1 MRKRHRIFYSIIIIS
16 ALAIVCI
23 VTFFYLMKLNQ
34 TISDNIINSISEMAE
49 HDKNTIQAYIEICWD
64 DLWEISE
71 RLENSE
77 CKTIAEAQ
85 DRMELE
91 CGSSGFNHLYLLAED
106 GTVYSHD
113 HMTYDAGS
121 EVVSRTLNFLPYF
134 ADGKKK
140 VFAQMHDKDEDVGL
154 TKKSIFYGFRL
165 DDMEVGGTKIFALIG
180 TSEISSIQDNI
191 VIDSFIKDGV
201 SRGHSALI
209 DMDGDYIIDVNKKIY
224 LNKSDNLFEHLS
236 ESEDSELTN
245 EEVAQKLKNR
255 ETFGFYHS
263 HVGEKSR
270 ELYYFIPFAQDMD
283 LYFALAVNDAVFREQ
298 TNTFVMMSM
307 TMLIVCTIIVI
318 TMLLVVMVYQNRT
331 IRSREKER
339 SQKEFLSNMSHEIRT
354 PLNGL
359 IGVNH
364 LILAHIDDDTQKGQI
379 KEWLKKS
386 QSTANYLLS
395 LVNDILDLSKLQAGK
410 VDLIYEPLLISG
422 IIEDISSMQAENI
435 RSRGIEFII
444 EKEITEPCIKGDVTR
459 IKQILM
465 NIVGN
470 AAKFTLSGGYI
481 KLSVSQERTGETQ
494 VTTTFRCEDSGI
506 GISEEYIGKIFDSF
520 SQERNKSTEGIK
532 GTGLGM
538 TISKLLTNAMGG
550 TITVESELDVGSTF
564 TVAIPAQIVN
574 DIPDYLKEGN
584 EETAGGDG
592 RLADRSGKKPIKIL
606 VAEDVELNAEVLL
619 EILALEGF
627 GTAYAKNGK
636 EAVELFERSEPG
648 EFDVILM
655 DMKMPVMDGC
665 AAAKEIRGLER
676 EDAKTVLI
684 YACTANTFQEDRDEA
699 MESGMDDFLTKPVD
713 IPVLLKKLDRS
724 GFLD

>member
-1 MRKRHRIFYSIIIIS
+1 MGKKHRIFYSMIIIS
-16 ALAIVCI
+16 ALAVVCF
-23 VTFFYLMKLNQ
+23 VTVFYVMNLNQ
-34 TISDNIINSISEMAE
+34 TISDNIIDSISEMAE
-49 HDKNTIQAYIEICWD
+49 HDKNTIQNYIEICWD

-71 RLENSE
+71 RLEGSKCN
-77 CKTIAEAQ
+77 TIADVQ

-91 CGSSGFNHLYLLAED
+91 CGSSGFHHLYLLADD

-113 HMTYDAGS
+113 HMTYAAGS
-121 EVVSRTLNFLPYF
+121 EIVSRTLDFRSYF
-134 ADGKKK
+134 AGGKEK
-140 VFAQMHDKDEDVGL
+140 VFAQMHDKDEGAGL
-154 TKKSIFYGFRL
+154 KKESILYGFRL
-165 DDMEVGGTKIFALIG
+165 HDMEVGGMKMFALIG
-180 TSEISSIQDNI
+180 TSEISTIQDNI

-224 LNKSDNLFEHLS
+224 LNKSDNLYEHLS
-236 ESEDSELTN
+236 ESEDSELSN
-245 EEVAQKLKNR
+245 EEVAKKLKNR
-255 ETFGFYHS
+255 ETFGFYHA
-263 HVGEKSR
+263 HVGDKNK
-270 ELYYFIPFAQDMD
+270 ELYYFIPFDQDMD
-283 LYFALAVNDAVFREQ
+283 LYFALAVNEAVFREQ
-298 TNTFVMMSM
+298 TNTFVTMSM
-307 TMLIVCTIIVI
+307 TMLVVCTVIVI
-318 TMLLVVMVYQNRT
+318 AMLLIVMVYQNRT
-331 IRSREKER
+331 IRTKEKAR

-364 LILAHIDDDTQKGQI
+364 LIMAHIDDDAQKGQI
-379 KEWLKKS
+379 KEWLRKS

-410 VDLIYEPLLISG
+410 VDLVSEPLLIG
-422 IIEDISSMQAENI
+422 DIIEDISAMQAENI
-435 RSRGIEFII
+435 KSRGIEFIV
-444 EKEITEPCIKGDVTR
+444 EQEIGWPCIEGDATR

-481 KLSVSQERTGETQ
+481 KLSVSQEKAGETQ
-494 VTTTFRCEDSGI
+494 VVTTFRCEDSGI
-506 GISEEYIGKIFDSF
+506 GMSKEYLTKIFDSF
-520 SQERNKSTEGIK
+520 SQEQSKATVGIK

-564 TVAIPAQIVN
+564 AVTIPARIVV
-574 DIPDYLKEGN
+574 DIPDYLKDCSGEPSEG
-584 EETAGGDG
+584 EGALEKREG
-592 RLADRSGKKPIKIL
+592 RKPVKVL

-627 GTAYAKNGK
+627 ETAYAKNGK
-636 EAVELFERSEPG
+636 EAVELFKRSKPG

-665 AAAKEIRGLER
+665 TAANKIRKLER
-676 EDAKTVLI
+676 EDAKTVPI
-684 YACTANTFQEDRDEA
+684 FACTANTFQEDRDQA
-699 MESGMDDFLTKPVD
+699 IESGMDDFLMKPID
-713 IPVLLKKLDRS
+713 IPILLKKLGRM
-724 GFLD
+724 

>member
-1 MRKRHRIFYSIIIIS
+1 MGKKHRIFYSMIIIS
-16 ALAIVCI
+16 ALAVVCFVAVLYVI
-23 VTFFYLMKLNQ
+23 KLNQ
-34 TISDNIINSISEMAE
+34 TISENIIDSISEMAE
-49 HDKNTIQAYIEICWD
+49 HDKNTIQNYIEICWD

-71 RLENSE
+71 RLEGAE
-77 CKTIAEAQ
+77 CKTIADVQ

-91 CGSSGFNHLYLLAED
+91 CGSSGFHHLYLLAED

-121 EVVSRTLNFLPYF
+121 EIVSRTLDFRPYF
-134 ADGKKK
+134 AGGKEK
-140 VFAQMHDKDEDVGL
+140 VFAQMHDKDEGAGL
-154 TKKSIFYGFRL
+154 TKESILYGYQL
-165 DDMEVGGTKIFALIG
+165 HGMEVGGTEMFALIG

-224 LNKSDNLFEHLS
+224 LNKSDNLYEHLS
-236 ESEDSELTN
+236 ESEDSELSN
-245 EEVAQKLKNR
+245 EEVAKRLENR
-255 ETFGFYHS
+255 ETFGFYHA
-263 HVGEKSR
+263 HAGDKNK
-270 ELYYFIPFAQDMD
+270 ELYYFIPFEHDMD
-283 LYFALAVNDAVFREQ
+283 LYFALAVNEAVFREQ
-298 TNTFVMMSM
+298 TNTFVTMSM
-307 TMLIVCTIIVI
+307 TMLVVCTVIVI
-318 TMLLVVMVYQNRT
+318 AMLLIVMVYQNRT
-331 IRSREKER
+331 IRTQEKAR

-364 LILAHIDDDTQKGQI
+364 LIMAHIDDDAQRGQI

-410 VDLIYEPLLISG
+410 VDLVSEPLLIG
-422 IIEDISSMQAENI
+422 DIIGDISAMQAENI

-444 EKEITEPCIKGDVTR
+444 EQEIGWPCIEGDATR

-481 KLSVSQERTGETQ
+481 KLSVSQERMEETQ
-494 VTTTFRCEDSGI
+494 VMTTYRCEDSGI
-506 GISEEYIGKIFDSF
+506 GMSKEYLTKIFDSF
-520 SQERNKSTEGIK
+520 SQEQSKAAEGIK

-550 TITVESELDVGSTF
+550 TIAVESELDVGSTF
-564 TVAIPAQIVN
+564 TVAIPARIVE
-574 DIPDYLKEGN
+574 DVPDYLKSGSG
-584 EETAGGDG
+584 ETAEDAEAPEERGE
-592 RLADRSGKKPIKIL
+592 RKPVKVL

-619 EILALEGF
+619 EILSLEGF
-627 GTAYAKNGK
+627 ETAYAKNGR
-636 EAVELFERSEPG
+636 EAIELFRQSEPG

-665 AAAKEIRGLER
+665 AAAKEIRNMDR
-676 EDAKTVLI
+676 EDANKI
-684 YACTANTFQEDRDEA
+684 PIFACTANTFQEDRDQA
-699 MESGMDDFLTKPVD
+699 IESGMDDFLMKPID
-713 IPVLLKKLDRS
+713 IPILLKKLGRI
-724 GFLD
+724 

>member
-1 MRKRHRIFYSIIIIS
+1 MGKKHRIFYSMIIIS
-16 ALAIVCI
+16 ALAVICT
-23 VTFFYLMKLNQ
+23 VTFFYVMKLDQ
-34 TISDNIINSISEMAE
+34 TISDNIIDSISEMAE
-49 HDKNTIQAYIEICWD
+49 HDKNTIQNYIEICWD

-71 RLENSE
+71 RLKASE
-77 CKTIAEAQ
+77 CKTMAEAQ

-106 GTVYSHD
+106 GTIYSHD
-113 HMTYDAGS
+113 HMTHAAGS
-121 EVVSRTLNFLPYF
+121 GDESGTFDFLPYF
-134 ADGKKK
+134 ADGKEK
-140 VFAQMHDKDEDVGL
+140 VFAQMPGNEEDAGQ

-165 DDMEVGGTKIFALIG
+165 GDLEVDGTKIFALIG

-191 VIDSFIKDGV
+191 VIDSFIKNGV
-201 SRGHSALI
+201 SRGHGALI
-209 DMDGDYIIDVNKKIY
+209 NMDGDYIIDVNKKIY
-224 LNKSDNLFEHLS
+224 QNKSDNLYEHLS

-263 HVGEKSR
+263 HAGDKNK
-270 ELYYFIPFAQDMD
+270 ELYYFIPFAQDME
-283 LYFALAVNDAVFREQ
+283 LYFALAVNEAVFREQ
-298 TNTFVMMSM
+298 TNTFVTMSM
-307 TMLIVCTIIVI
+307 TMLVACTVIVI
-318 TMLLVVMVYQNRT
+318 TMLLIVMVYQNRT

-364 LILAHIDDDTQKGQI
+364 LILAHIDDDTQKSQI

-410 VDLIYEPLLISG
+410 VDLLSEPLMVSG
-422 IIEDISSMQAENI
+422 IIDDIASMQAENI
-435 RSRGIEFII
+435 RSRGIEFVI
-444 EKEITEPCIKGDVTR
+444 EKEIIVPCVRGDVTR

-506 GISEEYIGKIFDSF
+506 GISKEYLGKIFDSF
-520 SQERNKSTEGIK
+520 SQERNKSAEGAK

-538 TISKLLTNAMGG
+538 TISKLLANSMGG
-550 TITVESELDVGSTF
+550 TIAVESELNVGSTF
-564 TVAIPAQIVN
+564 TVSIPAEIVD
-574 DIPDYLKEGN
+574 DIPDYLKEEKKGAADAN
-584 EETAGGDG
+584 DVESG
-592 RLADRSGKKPIKIL
+592 RGRQKALKIL

-627 GTAYAKNGK
+627 ETAYAKNGK

-665 AAAKEIRGLER
+665 AAARAIRGLER
-676 EDAKTVLI
+676 EDARTVPI
-684 YACTANTFQEDRDEA
+684 YACTANTFQEDRDQA
-699 MESGMDDFLTKPVD
+699 LESGMDDFLTKPVD
-713 IPVLLKKLDRS
+713 IPVLLKKLGRS
-724 GFLD
+724 GL